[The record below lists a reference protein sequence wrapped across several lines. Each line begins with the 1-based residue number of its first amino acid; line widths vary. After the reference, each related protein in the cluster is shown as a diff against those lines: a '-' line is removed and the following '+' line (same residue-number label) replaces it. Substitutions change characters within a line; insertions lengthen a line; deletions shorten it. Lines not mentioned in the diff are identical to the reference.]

1 MGPSPCSYRGFEID
15 LFTEPLGPECR
26 ISLTQKVPT
35 AELARLAPQIE
46 LTLGS
51 KTQDLSRRLVEKTL
65 AGQSDERWTE
75 FLQIVQASELSSLA
89 NTLDNDLVTFIKQ
102 VLD

>member
-1 MGPSPCSYRGFEID
+1 
-15 LFTEPLGPECR
+15 
-26 ISLTQKVPT
+26 
-35 AELARLAPQIE
+35 
-46 LTLGS
+46 
-51 KTQDLSRRLVEKTL
+51 LVEK
-65 AGQSDERWTE
+65 APAVRADERWQE